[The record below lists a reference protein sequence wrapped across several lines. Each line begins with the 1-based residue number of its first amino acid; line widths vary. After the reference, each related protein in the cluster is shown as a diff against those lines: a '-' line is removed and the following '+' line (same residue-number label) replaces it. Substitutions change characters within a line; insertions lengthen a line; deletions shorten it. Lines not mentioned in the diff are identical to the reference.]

1 MDRGTG
7 DGYRVQGQVTD
18 GLREA
23 LSAGGGVCRLP
34 PVLEAGKQLA
44 ELALPSPTGGPVAGL
59 ASSPQ
64 TPGPRRD
71 PARWRPQKCAES
83 VCVVKL
89 VSSVTP
95 PLW

>member
-1 MDRGTG
+1 
-7 DGYRVQGQVTD
+7 
-18 GLREA
+18 
-23 LSAGGGVCRLP
+23 
-34 PVLEAGKQLA
+34 LA